1 MKKKGEIQRKRI
13 IIYYVLA
20 IVLPCLILGI
30 LAFRGIKNDQALVER
45 EQRRNLLEAGQ
56 QIIQDT
62 DAYLTSIEAS
72 FTELID
78 SVAIPQR
85 TIFRDSI
92 LKRFSDQ
99 YNAIAGIFFLSGTG
113 APLLL
118 NNGMLFVPDDLL
130 TDTDVAGSQ
139 TTQDILEKGW
149 QYEYREHNYRKA
161 LEYYQNVLGNV
172 TGGQSG
178 GEILNTIAR
187 IQKKLKLNDKAIE
200 TYDLIWHD
208 YPQVLIQKKIPL
220 GAVALLEKSLLY
232 LEKKDTLAA
241 LQNVRLL
248 LSQIQKPLWE
258 LGYSHYA
265 NFISKIDE
273 IISRCESSHYEE
285 TGQWLQRIQSVK
297 DSLSLSEKHTEY
309 LLSFLGNSDLISGNT
324 VPGLEI
330 HNRRNKT
337 RINGKSYL
345 FSLIPGNDQGHWG
358 LIMDNDHILHDTIHP
373 LILKNANGSDFYW
386 ELTGINGE
394 LLLKSDYIPEDTPP
408 VYSAFPSNLPSWSL
422 TIYPEEPGLFVSL
435 FRTGKGLFFY
445 IFIVILIILAFG
457 LFFTLQT
464 VNNELHLSRMKS
476 YFMSTVSHEFKS
488 PLTSIRQMA
497 EMLVHGR
504 VPSPDRQQK
513 YYTTILQQS
522 ERLSHLIDNIL
533 DFSKMEEGQ
542 KIFRFETADITP
554 VVKEMVESFQKI
566 TADEGFLISLSIT
579 EPLPDVVFDH
589 EAMEQVIH
597 NLIDNACKYSGES
610 RTIEVQL
617 YPEGNKIV
625 LSVRDQGV
633 GIRKEDQEKIFS
645 RFYRAGEELTQAVKG
660 SGIGLTIVK
669 QIVESHQ
676 GEVTVESN
684 PGKGSIFNVILPI
697 SQK

>member
-20 IVLPCLILGI
+20 IVLPCLILGV

-56 QIIQDT
+56 QIIQET
-62 DAYLTSIEAS
+62 DAYLSSIENS
-72 FTELID
+72 FAETID
-78 SVAIPQR
+78 SIANPR
-85 TIFRDSI
+85 KTIFKDSI
-92 LKRFSDQ
+92 LNQFSAQ
-99 YNAIAGIFFLSGTG
+99 FGTVAGIFFLSGTG

-118 NNGMLFVPDDLL
+118 NNGMLYIPDDLS

-149 QYEYREHNYRKA
+149 QYEFREKEYQKA
-161 LEYYQNVLGNV
+161 LEYYQGILQDIIEDQ
-172 TGGQSG
+172 TR
-178 GEILNTIAR
+178 GEILNAIAR
-187 IQKKLKLNDKAIE
+187 IQKRLKLNDKAVE
-200 TYDLIWHD
+200 TYDLLWND
-208 YPQVLIQKKIPL
+208 YPQVLIRKKIPL

-232 LEKKDTLAA
+232 LEKKDTLSA
-241 LQNVRLL
+241 LKTVRLL
-248 LSQIQKPLWE
+248 MSQMQKPMWE

-265 NFISKIDE
+265 NFLSKIDE
-273 IISRCESSHYEE
+273 IISRCEGSPDEE
-285 TGQWLQRIQSVK
+285 TGRWLQRTQSVK
-297 DSLSLSEKHTEY
+297 DSIALSEKHTEY

-330 HNRRNKT
+330 HNRRHKT
-337 RINGKSYL
+337 RINGKLYL
-345 FSLIPGNDQGHWG
+345 FSLIAGNDQGYWG
-358 LIMDNDHILHDTIHP
+358 LIMDNDHILHDIIYP
-373 LILKNANGSDFYW
+373 LILRNANGSDFYW

-422 TIYPEEPGLFVSL
+422 SLYPEEPGLFVSL
-435 FRTGKGLFFY
+435 FRQGKGLFFY
-445 IFIVILIILAFG
+445 IFIVILIILACG

-504 VPSPDRQQK
+504 VPSPERQQK
-513 YYTTILQQS
+513 YYNTILQQS

-542 KIFRFETADITP
+542 KIFRFKTADITP
-554 VVKEMVESFQKI
+554 VVKDIVELFQKL
-566 TADEGFLISLSIT
+566 TSDQGFYISLSIP
-579 EPLPDVVFDH
+579 EPLPDVVFDR

-625 LSVRDQGV
+625 ISVRDQGV
-633 GIRKEDQEKIFS
+633 GIRKEDQNKIFS

-697 SQK
+697 SQ

>member
-20 IVLPCLILGI
+20 IVLPCLILGV

-56 QIIQDT
+56 QIIQET
-62 DAYLTSIEAS
+62 DAYLSSIENS
-72 FTELID
+72 FAETID
-78 SVAIPQR
+78 SIANPR
-85 TIFRDSI
+85 KTIFKDSI
-92 LKRFSDQ
+92 LNQFSAQ
-99 YNAIAGIFFLSGTG
+99 FGTVAGIFFLSGTG

-118 NNGMLFVPDDLL
+118 NNGMLYIPDDLS

-149 QYEYREHNYRKA
+149 QYEFREKEYQKA
-161 LEYYQNVLGNV
+161 LEYYQGILQDIIEDQ
-172 TGGQSG
+172 TR
-178 GEILNTIAR
+178 GEILNAIAR
-187 IQKKLKLNDKAIE
+187 IQKRLKLNDKAVE
-200 TYDLIWHD
+200 TYDLLWND
-208 YPQVLIQKKIPL
+208 YPQVLIRKQIPL

-232 LEKKDTLAA
+232 LEKKDTLSA
-241 LQNVRLL
+241 LKTVRLL
-248 LSQIQKPLWE
+248 MSQMQKPMWE

-265 NFISKIDE
+265 NFLSKIDE
-273 IISRCESSHYEE
+273 IISRCEGSPDEE
-285 TGQWLQRIQSVK
+285 TGRWLQRTQSVK
-297 DSLSLSEKHTEY
+297 DSIALSEKHTEY

-330 HNRRNKT
+330 HNRRHKT
-337 RINGKSYL
+337 RINGKLYL
-345 FSLIPGNDQGHWG
+345 FSLIAGNDQGYWG
-358 LIMDNDHILHDTIHP
+358 LIMDNDHILHDIIYP
-373 LILKNANGSDFYW
+373 LILRNANGSDFYW

-422 TIYPEEPGLFVSL
+422 SLYPEEPGLFVSL
-435 FRTGKGLFFY
+435 FRQGKGLFFY
-445 IFIVILIILAFG
+445 IFIVILIILACG

-504 VPSPDRQQK
+504 VPSPERQQK
-513 YYTTILQQS
+513 YYNTILQQS

-542 KIFRFETADITP
+542 KIFRFKTADITP
-554 VVKEMVESFQKI
+554 VVKDIVELFQKL
-566 TADEGFLISLSIT
+566 TSDQGFYISLSIP
-579 EPLPDVVFDH
+579 EPLPDVVFDR

-625 LSVRDQGV
+625 ISVRDQGV
-633 GIRKEDQEKIFS
+633 GIRKEDQNKIFS

-697 SQK
+697 SQ

>member
-1 MKKKGEIQRKRI
+1 MKRKRI
-13 IIYYVLA
+13 IFYYVLA

-56 QIIQDT
+56 QIIQET
-62 DAYLTSIEAS
+62 DAYLSSIENS
-72 FTELID
+72 FAEIID
-78 SVAIPQR
+78 SIANPR
-85 TIFRDSI
+85 KTIFRDSI
-92 LKRFSDQ
+92 LNRFSAQ
-99 YNAIAGIFFLSGTG
+99 HHTVAGIFFLSGAG

-118 NNGMLFVPDDLL
+118 NNGMLYVPDDFL
-130 TDTDVAGSQ
+130 TVTDVAGSQ
-139 TTQDILEKGW
+139 TTRFILEKGW
-149 QYEYREHNYRKA
+149 QFEFRENNYPKA
-161 LEYYQNVLGNV
+161 LEYYQNVLQNV

-178 GEILNTIAR
+178 GEILNAIAR
-187 IQKKLKLNDKAIE
+187 VQKKIKLDDEAIE
-200 TYDLIWHD
+200 TYDLVWND
-208 YPQVLIQKKIPL
+208 YPQVLIRNKIPL

-232 LEKKDTLAA
+232 LKKKDTIPA
-241 LQNVRLL
+241 LKTVRLL
-248 LSQIQKPLWE
+248 MSQMQKPMWK

-273 IISRCESSHYEE
+273 IISRCEGSPDEE
-285 TGQWLQRIQSVK
+285 TGRWMQRIQSVK

-309 LLSFLGNSDLISGNT
+309 LLAFLGNSELIFGNT
-324 VPGLEI
+324 EPGREI
-330 HNRRNKT
+330 DNHRHKT
-337 RINGKSYL
+337 RINGKPYL
-345 FSLIPGNDQGHWG
+345 FSLIPGNDHGHWG

-422 TIYPEEPGLFVSL
+422 TLYPEEPGLFVSL
-435 FRTGKGLFFY
+435 FRQGKGLFFY
-445 IFIVILIILAFG
+445 IFIVILIILACG

-504 VPSPDRQQK
+504 VPSPERQQK
-513 YYTTILQQS
+513 YYTRILQQS

-542 KIFRFETADITP
+542 KIFRFERADITP

-625 LSVRDQGV
+625 ISVRDQGV
-633 GIRKEDQEKIFS
+633 GIRKEDKNKIFS